1 MDNHAVFL
9 GLGTNLGEKETNILN
24 ALEEIKRRIGEI
36 TSLSSFYASEPV
48 GFESENTFLNAVC
61 CVQTQ
66 LSPSEV
72 LSATQDIERNLG
84 RTQKSINREYHDRT
98 MDIDILLYDN
108 LCINTPELTIPHP
121 FMKDSD
127 FVMTPLKEI
136 LDSQSLS
143 DLEKRLH

>member
-9 GLGTNLGEKETNILN
+9 GLGTNLGDKETNMLN

-36 TSLSSFYASEPV
+36 TSLSSFYTSEPV
-48 GFESENTFLNAVC
+48 GFESENLFLNAVC

-66 LSPSEV
+66 LSPYEV

-121 FMKDSD
+121 FMKDRD

>member
-1 MDNHAVFL
+1 MENHAVFL
-9 GLGTNLGEKETNILN
+9 GLGTNLGDKETNMLN

-48 GFESENTFLNAVC
+48 GFESENLFLNAVC

-66 LSPSEV
+66 LSPYEV

-121 FMKDSD
+121 FMKDRD
-127 FVMTPLKEI
+127 FVMIPLKEI
-136 LDSQSLS
+136 VDSKSIP
-143 DLEKRLH
+143 DWGKETN

>member
-9 GLGTNLGEKETNILN
+9 GLGTNLGDKETNMLN

-72 LSATQDIERNLG
+72 LSVTQEIERYLG

-121 FMKDSD
+121 LMKDRD

>member
-48 GFESENTFLNAVC
+48 GFESENLFLNAVC

-66 LSPSEV
+66 LSPYEV
-72 LSATQDIERNLG
+72 LSVTQEIERYLG
-84 RTQKSINREYHDRT
+84 RTQKSINRQYHDRT

-108 LCINTPELTIPHP
+108 LCMNTPELTIPHP
-121 FMKDSD
+121 FMKDRD

>member
-9 GLGTNLGEKETNILN
+9 GLGTNLGDKETNMLN

-72 LSATQDIERNLG
+72 LSVTQEIERYLG
-84 RTQKSINREYHDRT
+84 RTQKSINRQYHDRT

-108 LCINTPELTIPHP
+108 LCMNTPELTIPHP
-121 FMKDSD
+121 FMKDRD
-127 FVMTPLKEI
+127 FVMIPLKEI

>member
-9 GLGTNLGEKETNILN
+9 GLGTNLGDKETNMLN

-72 LSATQDIERNLG
+72 LSVTQEIERYLG

-121 FMKDSD
+121 LMKDRD

-136 LDSQSLS
+136 LDSHSLS

>member
-9 GLGTNLGEKETNILN
+9 GLGTNLGDKETNMLN

-36 TSLSSFYASEPV
+36 SSLSSFYASEPV

-72 LSATQDIERNLG
+72 LSVTQEIERYLG

-121 FMKDSD
+121 FMKDRD

>member
-1 MDNHAVFL
+1 MDKHAVFL

-61 CVQTQ
+61 GVQNQ

-72 LSATQDIERNLG
+72 LSVTQEIERYLG
-84 RTQKSINREYHDRT
+84 RTQKSINRQYHDRT

-108 LCINTPELTIPHP
+108 LCMNTPELTIPHP
-121 FMKDSD
+121 FMKDRD

>member
-9 GLGTNLGEKETNILN
+9 GLGTNLGDKETNMLN

-72 LSATQDIERNLG
+72 LSVTQEIERYLG
-84 RTQKSINREYHDRT
+84 RTQKSINRQYHDRT

-108 LCINTPELTIPHP
+108 LCMNTPELTIPHP
-121 FMKDSD
+121 FMKDRD

-136 LDSQSLS
+136 LASQSLS

>member
-72 LSATQDIERNLG
+72 LSVTQEIERYLG

-121 FMKDSD
+121 FMKDRD

>member
-9 GLGTNLGEKETNILN
+9 GLGTNLGDKETNMLN

-48 GFESENTFLNAVC
+48 GFESENLFLNAVC
-61 CVQTQ
+61 CVQNQ
-66 LSPSEV
+66 LSPYEV

-121 FMKDSD
+121 FMKDRD

>member
-1 MDNHAVFL
+1 MDKHAVFL

-48 GFESENTFLNAVC
+48 GVESENLFLNAVC

-66 LSPSEV
+66 LSPYEV
-72 LSATQDIERNLG
+72 LSATQDIERYLG

-108 LCINTPELTIPHP
+108 LCMNTPELTIPHP
-121 FMKDSD
+121 LMKDRD

>member
-9 GLGTNLGEKETNILN
+9 GLGTNLGDKETNMLN

-72 LSATQDIERNLG
+72 LSVTQEIERYLG
-84 RTQKSINREYHDRT
+84 RTQKSINQEYHDRT

-121 FMKDSD
+121 LMKDRD

>member
-9 GLGTNLGEKETNILN
+9 GLGTNLGDKETNMLN

-72 LSATQDIERNLG
+72 LSVTQEIERYLG
-84 RTQKSINREYHDRT
+84 RTQKSINRQYHDRT

-108 LCINTPELTIPHP
+108 LCMNTPELTIPHP
-121 FMKDSD
+121 LMKDRD

>member
-9 GLGTNLGEKETNILN
+9 GLGTNLGDKETNMLN

-72 LSATQDIERNLG
+72 LSVTQEIERYLG

-121 FMKDSD
+121 FMKDRD

>member
-1 MDNHAVFL
+1 MDKHAVFL
-9 GLGTNLGEKETNILN
+9 GLGTNLGEKEINILN
-24 ALEEIKRRIGEI
+24 ALKEIKRRIGEI

-48 GFESENTFLNAVC
+48 GFESENLFLNAVC

-66 LSPSEV
+66 LSPYEV

-121 FMKDSD
+121 LMKDRD

>member
-1 MDNHAVFL
+1 MDKHAVFL

-48 GFESENTFLNAVC
+48 GFESENLFLNAVC

-66 LSPSEV
+66 LSPYEV

-121 FMKDSD
+121 LMKDRD

-136 LDSQSLS
+136 LDSQLLS

>member
-1 MDNHAVFL
+1 MDKHAVFL

-72 LSATQDIERNLG
+72 LSVTQEIERYLG

-121 FMKDSD
+121 FMKDRD

>member
-1 MDNHAVFL
+1 
-9 GLGTNLGEKETNILN
+9 LGTNLGEKETNILN

-48 GFESENTFLNAVC
+48 GFESENLFLNAVC

-66 LSPSEV
+66 LSPYEV

-121 FMKDSD
+121 LMKDRD

>member
-1 MDNHAVFL
+1 MDNHTVFL
-9 GLGTNLGEKETNILN
+9 GLGTNLGHKETNMLN

-48 GFESENTFLNAVC
+48 GFESENLFLNAVC
-61 CVQTQ
+61 CVHTQ
-66 LSPSEV
+66 LSPYEV

-121 FMKDSD
+121 FMKDRD

>member
-121 FMKDSD
+121 FMKDRD

>member
-9 GLGTNLGEKETNILN
+9 GLGTNLGDKETNMLN

-72 LSATQDIERNLG
+72 LSVTQEIERYLG
-84 RTQKSINREYHDRT
+84 RTQKSINRQYHDRT

-121 FMKDSD
+121 LMKDRD

>member
-1 MDNHAVFL
+1 MDKHAVFL

-72 LSATQDIERNLG
+72 LSVTQEIERYLG
-84 RTQKSINREYHDRT
+84 RTQKSINRQYHDRT

-108 LCINTPELTIPHP
+108 LCMNTPELTIPHP
-121 FMKDSD
+121 FMKDRD
-127 FVMTPLKEI
+127 FVMIPLKEI
-136 LDSQSLS
+136 LDFKSIP
-143 DLEKRLH
+143 DWGKETN

>member
-1 MDNHAVFL
+1 MDKHAVFL

-36 TSLSSFYASEPV
+36 TSLSSFYTSEPV
-48 GFESENTFLNAVC
+48 GFESENLFLNAVC

-66 LSPSEV
+66 LSPYEV

-121 FMKDSD
+121 FMKDRD

>member
-1 MDNHAVFL
+1 MDKHAVFL

-48 GFESENTFLNAVC
+48 GFESENLFLNAVC

-66 LSPSEV
+66 LSPYEV

-84 RTQKSINREYHDRT
+84 RTQKSINRQYHDRT

-108 LCINTPELTIPHP
+108 LCMNTPELTIPHP
-121 FMKDSD
+121 FMKDRD
-127 FVMTPLKEI
+127 FVMIPLKEI
-136 LDSQSLS
+136 LDFKSIP
-143 DLEKRLH
+143 DWGKETN